1 MFQVVLDEN
10 NAGIKIIFKTCKFK
24 GKYFPLPKFQV
35 LFDFFLVLKHVPLQ
49 QIGEFDRGRDG
60 CGNTHVRVT
69 YRNI

>member
-35 LFDFFLVLKHVPLQ
+35 LFDFF
-49 QIGEFDRGRDG
+49 
-60 CGNTHVRVT
+60 
-69 YRNI
+69 